1 MVFVVVVFCFFF
13 LISPNMQHYPRNVN
27 KVAEWVIDWV
37 TREQFFSLRQVSR
50 LGLRWNE
57 ALKGENTEV
66 VLPDELGL
74 EEAGIENKSTREED
88 GFIFEWV
95 WEVYSRWL
103 DLASYLTRLCS
114 SGVLLG
120 MKWED
125 ERRKMVRKRCFKKPV
140 KAQAREAELQDGFYW
155 TEWLIFLHPVDK
167 HTLLYTR

>member
-103 DLASYLTRLCS
+103 DLACTWLDCAAVASCWEWNGKMKGEKWLERD
-114 SGVLLG
+114 VLRSL
-120 MKWED
+120 W
-125 ERRKMVRKRCFKKPV
+125 RRKHGKQSYRMAFIG
-140 KAQAREAELQDGFYW
+140 LNDSSSS
-155 TEWLIFLHPVDK
+155 
-167 HTLLYTR
+167 TL